1 MGGRSIV
8 KYIVKNT
15 GGFGMM
21 SGDEVL
27 KNLLIQRGVEDV
39 DTFLTLPHS
48 VLNSP
53 FLLKNMNEGI
63 DLLAKHLNRKSKI
76 LILIDSDSDGY
87 GSASMMYQFIKEISG
102 IECQYFT
109 HKDKRHG
116 LHNEV
121 FDGFDFEFD
130 LIICPDSTTNDVEM
144 CKKLKEAGKDI
155 LVIDHHIIEVENTYA
170 TIINN
175 QDGQYPN
182 RTLVAGAV
190 VYKFIQAF
198 KQAYEIN
205 VDMRKYLALAA
216 LTLIADMA
224 DLRQPE
230 SRLMTLEGLKLFHL
244 NGFLRELC
252 DKQSFAMKDKRTIKT
267 VAWSIAPLINATI
280 RFASYEEKIMMFE
293 AMAGIER
300 LIPYKPKKSKNN
312 PNPVEEMISI
322 QSYMAKKCAN
332 IKKRQDDSV
341 KKNVNLLVESIEQEG
356 LDQHKIIMVEAGEL
370 PQAYTGLVA
379 NKLAQRYRRPCLI
392 LRRKDSDQ
400 ELFGG
405 SARNYA
411 KFELTDLRGFL
422 MKSGLMTGSGHSE
435 AFGINLPASNKELVL
450 NYADEELKEV
460 EIQDV
465 HHVDYEFPLGQL
477 SSHDVLVIGQYQ
489 DIWGGGLEA
498 PIFLISDIHITSDQ
512 VELIGEK
519 RNILRIRTKLGNQ
532 ELTFIKFFAN
542 EKFYNELIHRSTK
555 GFSSSSGKKL
565 KLTVVGEFK
574 VSEYQG
580 EKSPQIEIIDV
591 HSEEVKTVSYF

>member
-1 MGGRSIV
+1 M
-8 KYIVKNT
+8 KYLVKNQ

-312 PNPVEEMISI
+312 PNPVEEKISI
-322 QSYMAKKCAN
+322 QS
-332 IKKRQDDSV
+332 
-341 KKNVNLLVESIEQEG
+341 
-356 LDQHKIIMVEAGEL
+356 
-370 PQAYTGLVA
+370 
-379 NKLAQRYRRPCLI
+379 
-392 LRRKDSDQ
+392 
-400 ELFGG
+400 
-405 SARNYA
+405 
-411 KFELTDLRGFL
+411 
-422 MKSGLMTGSGHSE
+422 
-435 AFGINLPASNKELVL
+435 
-450 NYADEELKEV
+450 
-460 EIQDV
+460 
-465 HHVDYEFPLGQL
+465 
-477 SSHDVLVIGQYQ
+477 
-489 DIWGGGLEA
+489 
-498 PIFLISDIHITSDQ
+498 
-512 VELIGEK
+512 
-519 RNILRIRTKLGNQ
+519 
-532 ELTFIKFFAN
+532 
-542 EKFYNELIHRSTK
+542 
-555 GFSSSSGKKL
+555 
-565 KLTVVGEFK
+565 
-574 VSEYQG
+574 
-580 EKSPQIEIIDV
+580 
-591 HSEEVKTVSYF
+591 

>member
-1 MGGRSIV
+1 M
-8 KYIVKNT
+8 KYLVKNQ

-21 SGDEVL
+21 NGQEIL
-27 KNLLIQRGVEDV
+27 RKLLSQRGVEDV
-39 DTFLTLPHS
+39 ETFLTLPHS

-76 LILIDSDSDGY
+76 LILIDADVDGY

-109 HKDKRHG
+109 HQDKRHG
-116 LHNEV
+116 LHDEV

-144 CKKLKEAGKDI
+144 CRQLKEMGKDI
-155 LVIDHHIIEVENTYA
+155 LVIDHHIIEVENPYA
-170 TIINN
+170 TIVNN

-182 RTLVAGAV
+182 KTLVAGAV

-198 KQAYEIN
+198 KQVYEIEL
-205 VDMRKYLALAA
+205 DMRKYLALAA

-252 DKQSFAMKDKRTIKT
+252 DRQSYAMKDKRTIKT

-280 RFASYEEKIMMFE
+280 RLATYDEKIMMFE
-293 AMAGIER
+293 AMAGIDR
-300 LIPYKPKKSKNN
+300 LIPYKPKKSRYN
-312 PNPVEEMISI
+312 PNPVEEMITI

-332 IKKRQDDSV
+332 VKKRQDDSV
-341 KKNVNLLVESIEQEG
+341 KKHVHLLIDSIEQEG

-379 NKLAQRYRRPCLI
+379 NKLAQKYKRPCLI
-392 LRRKDSDQ
+392 LRRKGDK
-400 ELFGG
+400 EIYGG
-405 SARNYA
+405 SGRNYS
-411 KFELTDLRGFL
+411 KFELDDLRTFL
-422 MKSGLMTGSGHSE
+422 MGSELMTCSGHDNS
-435 AFGINLPASNKELVL
+435 FGVHLPASNKELVL
-450 NYADEELKEV
+450 NYADEQLKDV

-465 HHVDYEFPLGQL
+465 YHVDYEFPLGQL
-477 SSHDVLVIGQYQ
+477 TNQEVLAIGQFQ
-489 DIWGGGLEA
+489 DMWGSTCHEPLFA
-498 PIFLISDIHITSDQ
+498 ITDIFVTPEQI
-512 VELIGEK
+512 ELVGEK
-519 RNILRIRTKLGNQ
+519 RNILRIQTKLGNQ
-532 ELTFIKFFAN
+532 QLTFIKFFAN
-542 EKFYNELIHRSTK
+542 EQLYHQMIHKPDK
-555 GFSSSSGKKL
+555 GFYSAKGKRF
-565 KLTVVGEFK
+565 KLTIVGYFK
-574 VSEYQG
+574 QNEWKDG
-580 EKSPQIEIIDV
+580 EKEAQIEIVDFT
-591 HSEEVKTVSYF
+591 SELAMNRSLF